1 MEEAF
6 HTALTFLAIIGKRFG
21 DAGLSDL
28 LIESKVVASGSVPA
42 VLEGRQYNRAMR
54 AHKIVMEAFQRLQ
67 LTVFKEWMS
76 ENRQS
81 DYQASTQVLDKVC
94 ITQTAEMFDRV

>member
-28 LIESKVVASGSVPA
+28 LIESKVVAFGSVPA

-54 AHKIVMEAFQRLQ
+54 AHKIVIEAFQRLQ

-81 DYQASTQVLDKVC
+81 D
-94 ITQTAEMFDRV
+94 